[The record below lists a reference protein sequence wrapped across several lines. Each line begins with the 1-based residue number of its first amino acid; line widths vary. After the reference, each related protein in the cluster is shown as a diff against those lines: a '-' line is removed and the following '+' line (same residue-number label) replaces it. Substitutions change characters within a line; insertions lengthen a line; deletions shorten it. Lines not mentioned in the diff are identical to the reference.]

1 MIQSHHI
8 LKHPLLSEKSTYMSD
23 EFKRYTF
30 LVPTT
35 ARKDEIK
42 KAVEDLYKV
51 KVIGVNTVTCR
62 SRNRRMKYG
71 LVKGKISKKAIVRID
86 PKDTIELV

>member
-1 MIQSHHI
+1 MINSHHI
-8 LKHPLLSEKSTYMSD
+8 IKRPLLSEKSTYHSD

-30 LVPTT
+30 LVPPT

-42 KAVEDLYKV
+42 KAIEDLYKV
-51 KVIGVNTVTCR
+51 KVIGINTVTCR
-62 SRNRRMKYG
+62 TRNRRMKYG
-71 LVKGKISKKAIVRID
+71 LVKGKISKKAIVRIN

>member
-1 MIQSHHI
+1 VMNSHHI
-8 LKHPLLSEKSTYMSD
+8 IKRPLLSEKSTYMSD

-30 LVPTT
+30 LVPPT
-35 ARKDEIK
+35 ARKDQIK

-51 KVIGVNTVTCR
+51 KVIGVNTVTR
-62 SRNRRMKYG
+62 RGANRRMKYG
-71 LVKGKISKKAIVRID
+71 LVKGKITKKAIVRID